1 MNNSSTGEND
11 TAISEV
17 SVALP
22 DGALIAYNAYLSGTI
37 AFGVPGNLLVL
48 LIYRKSGPVSST
60 DWFIIFISIYDLIS
74 SLISVPIYLT
84 FSTGAW
90 RHYGSDVIC
99 RLHMFVSQSVVLSS
113 TFLICG
119 LAIERYYKV
128 CRPKCAS
135 FTRGKSRNTCVATSV
150 VATVLSLPCFVLY
163 KNEHM
168 HCGSVTEGLL
178 VKLLMAYYTGMLLSF
193 ITAVIILIFTY
204 SGIAITILRSQV
216 NMLRHEKDQSGNQ
229 IKTKHRFGAFVTMC
243 CRKNKIHP
251 YTSHNV
257 SNAKPG
263 PSSRPTGRTVEG
275 SSENKNVYLVQTG
288 SSHRIDNNENETE
301 ITEKG
306 NEMRTVEHD
315 INGRECEIGITVNHI
330 TSGQRGDEPSTT
342 KEWLELSRLRRTQK
356 LSGIQ
361 NTLELPIIRTTTF
374 TESEAHPSGLET
386 RNGQTMEPPRQG
398 GSKLMLTTGNNI
410 ILTTVQRLNENR
422 RLRRSLMTTRIV
434 FLICLIF
441 VLSWIP
447 PWASFINFMF
457 MPPITKQ
464 SPTYLAVNMF
474 CKMTYLITTFSNPI
488 LYMALNRTF
497 RDKLKK
503 VICWR

>member
-22 DGALIAYNAYLSGTI
+22 DGALIAYNAYLSATI
-37 AFGVPGNLLVL
+37 AFGGPGNLLVL
-48 LIYRKSGPVSST
+48 LIYGKSGPVSSI

-90 RHYGSDVIC
+90 KHYGSDVIC

-128 CRPKCAS
+128 CRPKCVS
-135 FTRGKSRNTCVATSV
+135 FTRGKSRNTCVATSM

-193 ITAVIILIFTY
+193 VAAVIILIFTY
-204 SGIAITILRSQV
+204 SGIAITILKSQI

-229 IKTKHRFGAFVTMC
+229 IKTKHRFGAFITTC

-263 PSSRPTGRTVEG
+263 PGSRPTRRTVEG
-275 SSENKNVYLVQTG
+275 SSDKNVYLVQSG
-288 SSHRIDNNENETE
+288 SSHRTDNN
-301 ITEKG
+301 
-306 NEMRTVEHD
+306 
-315 INGRECEIGITVNHI
+315 ECEIGITVTHI

-342 KEWLELSRLRRTQK
+342 KEWLELSRLRRAQK

-361 NTLELPIIRTTTF
+361 NTLELPIIRPTNF

-386 RNGQTMEPPRQG
+386 RNGLTMEPPRQG
-398 GSKLMLTTGNNI
+398 GSKLMLTTGNNL

-422 RLRRSLMTTRIV
+422 RLKRSLKTTRIV

-447 PWASFINFMF
+447 PWASFINFLF

-464 SPTYLAVNMF
+464 SPTYLLVNMF
-474 CKMTYLITTFSNPI
+474 CKMTFLINTFSNPI
-488 LYMALNRTF
+488 LYTALNSTF

-503 VICWR
+503 VIC

>member
-1 MNNSSTGEND
+1 MNNSSTSEND

-22 DGALIAYNAYLSGTI
+22 DGAIIAYNAYLSGTI

-48 LIYRKSGPVSST
+48 LIYLKSGPVSST
-60 DWFIIFISIYDLIS
+60 DWFLIFISIYDLIS
-74 SLISVPIYLT
+74 SLISVPVYLT

-99 RLHMFVSQSVVLSS
+99 RLHMFISQSVVLSS

-163 KNEHM
+163 HNEHM
-168 HCGSVTEGLL
+168 HCRSLTEGLL

-193 ITAVIILIFTY
+193 VTAVIILIFTY
-204 SGIAITILRSQV
+204 SRIAMTILRSQV
-216 NMLRHEKDQSGNQ
+216 NIMRHEKDQSGNQ
-229 IKTKHRFGAFVTMC
+229 IKTKHRFGDYITMC

-251 YTSHNV
+251 YTSHNL
-257 SNAKPG
+257 SHTETG
-263 PSSRPTGRTVEG
+263 PSSRPTERTVEG
-275 SSENKNVYLVQTG
+275 SSEDKSVYLVQTG
-288 SSHRIDNNENETE
+288 TSRRTDNTENETE

-306 NEMRTVEHD
+306 NEMGTVEHH
-315 INGRECEIGITVNHI
+315 INGRESKIGITANHI
-330 TSGQRGDEPSTT
+330 TSDQRGDEPSTT

-356 LSGIQ
+356 LSRIQ
-361 NTLELPIIRTTTF
+361 NTLELPRKSTTTF
-374 TESEAHPSGLET
+374 TESEAPRSGLET
-386 RNGQTMEPPRQG
+386 RNGQTIEPPRQG
-398 GSKLMLTTGNNI
+398 GLRSVLTTGNNL
-410 ILTTVQRLNENR
+410 ILTKVQRLNETR
-422 RLRRSLMTTRIV
+422 RLRQSLKTTRIV

-474 CKMTYLITTFSNPI
+474 CKMTYLLNTFSNPI
-488 LYMALNRTF
+488 LYTALNKTF
-497 RDKLKK
+497 REKMKK